1 MSERQRIL
9 QETNVV
15 RDKAEALLRG
25 LMDAKSTSEKHLA
38 AVHERDRM
46 KALTGRSSMDNAIA
60 STRRMIDSLDRTLS
74 QLKRDLSDEDL
85 ALMQESA

>member
-1 MSERQRIL
+1 MTERQRIL
-9 QETNVV
+9 QETGVV

-25 LMDAKSTSEKHLA
+25 LMDAKNTSERHLA
-38 AVHERDRM
+38 SVHERDRM

-74 QLKRDLSDEDL
+74 QLKSDLSDEDL
-85 ALMQESA
+85 SLLQESA